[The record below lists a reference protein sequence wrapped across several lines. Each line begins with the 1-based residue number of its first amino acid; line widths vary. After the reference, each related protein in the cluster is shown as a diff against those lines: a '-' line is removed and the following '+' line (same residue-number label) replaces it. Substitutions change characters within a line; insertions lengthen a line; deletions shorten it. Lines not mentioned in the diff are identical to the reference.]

1 MANIFTPNGDQV
13 NDFFGVIGTDIISM
27 HLSVFD
33 RWGNLM
39 FESMNEEQHWD
50 GTHNGRDV
58 EMGVYTWTLFLE
70 GYTEGGGTFEQ
81 VRTGNVTLIR

>member
-1 MANIFTPNGDQV
+1 V
-13 NDFFGVIGTDIISM
+13 NDSFGVLGTDIISM

-39 FESMNEEQHWD
+39 FESLDESVQWD
-50 GTHNGRDV
+50 GTHHGVEV
-58 EMGVYTWTLFLE
+58 EMGVYTWSLFLE